1 MQPSTYMHK
10 DKLFLVLRIT
20 AAHICIQAI
29 ACDTIDGE
37 RFAGLNICGC
47 STIKV
52 FTKILLHYLG
62 HKYSLFSTIKERHL
76 YSWKNSHG
84 TPENCERPTKV

>member
-1 MQPSTYMHK
+1 MQPSAYMHK

-20 AAHICIQAI
+20 DAHIQVI
-29 ACDTIDGE
+29 ACDTVDGE

-76 YSWKNSHG
+76 
-84 TPENCERPTKV
+84 